1 MLMYVCLC
9 VVCFMYVSLN
19 GGRRVGVVEQRFPGK
34 PGFSLYAARGF
45 PGKPGF
51 SSSAVSDRLTCY
63 WTLIRAVFSGGFS
76 VLYGQWFSHP
86 I

>member
-1 MLMYVCLC
+1 MYVCCCLFEM
-9 VVCFMYVSLN
+9 VD
-19 GGRRVGVVEQRFPGK
+19 VEWLWWNRGFPGK
-34 PGFSLYAARGF
+34 PGFSLCVGRGF

-76 VLYGQWFSHP
+76 VLYGQWFSLP